1 MVVMMKMKCSSER
14 NLKKIDGLLMTV
26 KYRGRNMD
34 ETVVPLCLS
43 KWKNG
48 PILANRN
55 EVIFER

>member
-43 KWKNG
+43 K
-48 PILANRN
+48 
-55 EVIFER
+55 